1 MSRLILVFVLAL
13 AFAAGPSTAF
23 AYLDPGSGSMIVQAV
38 IGAVAV
44 GGLTL
49 KVYWR
54 NLWSFF
60 GMSSDKPINS
70 EKSDTSPSKS

>member
-1 MSRLILVFVLAL
+1 MSRLVLVFVIVL
-13 AFAAGPSTAF
+13 AFAAGSSPTF
-23 AYLDPGSGSMIVQAV
+23 AYLDPGSGSMIVQAI

-54 NLWSFF
+54 KIWSFF
-60 GMSSDKPINS
+60 GKSSDKPNKT
-70 EKSDTSPSKS
+70 EESDTPSS